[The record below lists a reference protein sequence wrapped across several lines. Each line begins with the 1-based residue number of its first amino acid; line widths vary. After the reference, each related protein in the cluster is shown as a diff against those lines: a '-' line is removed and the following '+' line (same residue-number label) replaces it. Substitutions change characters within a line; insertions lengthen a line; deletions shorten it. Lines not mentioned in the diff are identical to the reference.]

1 MKPFS
6 PCEGEYR
13 VVVREAIDLFTAR
26 WTAQRIA
33 GSIGFPSLAR
43 QEIAIVVSELGT
55 NILKYGTRGHIAMR
69 AIDEATRG
77 RGIEL
82 VAEDEGPL
90 IGDLAMAIRDGH
102 CERGPIDPLRQLR
115 RGGIGAGLG
124 AVVRLSDSFEYIPA
138 RPHKAFRVIR
148 FLKRPR
154 AASFP
159 QGEP

>member
-6 PCEGEYR
+6 PCEGEYC

-55 NILKYGTRGHIAMR
+55 NILKYGKQGHIAMR
-69 AIDEATRG
+69 SIEEQTRG

-90 IGDLAMAIRDGH
+90 IADLEMAMRDGH
-102 CERGPIDPLRQLR
+102 CERGPIDPLRLRR

-124 AVVRLSDSFEYIPA
+124 AVLRLSDSFEYIPSSP
-138 RPHKAFRVIR
+138 RKAFRVIR
-148 FLKRPR
+148 YLRRPR
-154 AASFP
+154 AASHS

>member
-55 NILKYGTRGHIAMR
+55 NILKYGHRGHIAMR
-69 AIDEATRG
+69 SIEETILG
-77 RGIEL
+77 RGIEI

-90 IGDLAMAIRDGH
+90 LADLDMALRDGH
-102 CERGPIDPLRQLR
+102 CERGPIDPIDQPR

-124 AVVRLSDSFEYIPA
+124 AVVRFSDTFEYIPA
-138 RPHKAFRVIR
+138 MPRKAFRVVR
-148 FLKRPR
+148 YLRRPTRR
-154 AASFP
+154 ATS